1 MGEEQMGGNFAALGQ
16 RLGRIKTAVAL
27 GQPDRVPVQP
37 FFDGIITRYTGG
49 SYEDHFY
56 NFEKPISFHYGYII
70 ITYTIQNEILI
81 SFICFFF

>member
-1 MGEEQMGGNFAALGQ
+1 MSEEQMGGNFAALGE

-27 GQPDRVPVQP
+27 GQPDRVPIQP

-56 NFEKPISFHYGYII
+56 NFEKV
-70 ITYTIQNEILI
+70 ILI
-81 SFICFFF
+81 YLNYHQNH